1 MTSTS
6 TFRTSPTAQR
16 AIAAASLLVASS
28 AIIIGA
34 LGSVAPAHADT
45 TPAPAPAPP
54 PPGAPAAPAFV
65 PPGGPLGKGP
75 WLAIA
80 WSPDNG
86 DHGWANERATVFEAR
101 DAAIANC
108 QHFGGGQCQVVVTAR
123 DCGAL
128 FAASPAQNGQSNG
141 NKWGPA
147 HTGTGPT
154 PDAAQQAA
162 IAPGGVPVE
171 DTGSPLIIRCA
182 TGDAG
187 QG

>member
-28 AIIIGA
+28 AITIGA

-45 TPAPAPAPP
+45 TPAPPPP
-54 PPGAPAAPAFV
+54 PPGAPAAPAFT
-65 PPGGPLGKGP
+65 PPRDALLGP

-86 DHGWANERATVFEAR
+86 DHGWANNRATVFDANN
-101 DAAIANC
+101 AAIANC
-108 QHFGGGQCQVVVTAR
+108 QHFGGDQCQVVVSAR

-128 FAASPAQNGQSNG
+128 YAASPDQNGQSNG
-141 NKWGPA
+141 HKWGPA

-154 PDAAQQAA
+154 PDAAEQAA
-162 IAPGGVPVE
+162 IAPGGVPVD